1 MGPIPTIHH
10 HQNTSYLPYTSTNL
24 QNEGNYD
31 QETNNGQDP
40 NSNKQDQQSYQQD
53 SPRRHKAT
61 SPNNTTPTS
70 SSKNPFCM
78 YKEEHV
84 ADGIST
90 SNNTLIGKILS
101 NKTILK
107 PVLYNTLQGI

>member
-84 ADGIST
+84 AEASPHVT
-90 SNNTLIGKILS
+90 TLL
-101 NKTILK
+101 
-107 PVLYNTLQGI
+107 